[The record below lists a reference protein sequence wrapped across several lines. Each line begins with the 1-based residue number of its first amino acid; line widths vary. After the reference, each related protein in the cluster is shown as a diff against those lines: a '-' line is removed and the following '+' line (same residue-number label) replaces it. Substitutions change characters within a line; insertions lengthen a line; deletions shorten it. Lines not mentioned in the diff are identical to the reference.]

1 MWNWE
6 LQLATDHLTAEETAI
21 FAEAVQRIRQE
32 IGNATADTG
41 DTGKGAHSDTI
52 TVSCRCMLAERRCLT
67 AELTEDA
74 LRATR
79 AVLMTWLDDHP
90 KDRTALSGYVA
101 GTTATERMQLTPHA
115 RTLYVVEGGLI
126 GLVRRNG
133 HAHGLHWV
141 QSRQAIRVTLQKNR
155 VP

>member
-1 MWNWE
+1 
-6 LQLATDHLTAEETAI
+6 
-21 FAEAVQRIRQE
+21 
-32 IGNATADTG
+32 
-41 DTGKGAHSDTI
+41 
-52 TVSCRCMLAERRCLT
+52 
-67 AELTEDA
+67 
-74 LRATR
+74 
-79 AVLMTWLDDHP
+79 MTWLDDHP

-101 GTTATERMQLTPHA
+101 GTTAIERMQLTPHA

-155 VP
+155 SKASGVHKRVSRGREYDPEAAGDVDVSNSEDDLELETPVPAASPPTRSDMGEDAQTLEMDVDTRATTRAGTERA